1 MTLAVT
7 GATGHFGGFVV
18 EHLLRRGTPADQI
31 VALVRRP
38 EAAEGLAAKGVTV
51 RTFDYNQ
58 PDELA
63 PALAGVDS
71 LLLVSGT
78 EFGKRAQQHQAVI
91 DAAKAAGVGRLVY
104 TSAPGADTSINPV
117 APEHWATE
125 QALAA
130 SGLPHVILRNNW
142 YHENYLAD
150 LGTAAQTGEILTAA
164 GDGRVA
170 SAAREEL
177 AEAAAVVLAGS
188 QVGQTLTLTGD
199 FAWSFDELA
208 ADFSTALGRPVRAHH
223 VSATE
228 KSDVLAQAG
237 LDAGVVGFILGVDA
251 AIAAGELA
259 GVTGDLSALLGRPT
273 SPILETLRQRS

>member
-7 GATGHFGGFVV
+7 GATGHLGGLVV
-18 EHLLRRGTPADQI
+18 EHLLRKGTPADQI

-38 EAAEGLAAKGVTV
+38 DAAGNLAAKGVTV
-51 RTFDYNQ
+51 RAFDYNQ

-63 PALAGVDS
+63 PALTGVGS

-91 DAAKAAGVGRLVY
+91 DAAKTAGVGRLVY
-104 TSAPGADTSINPV
+104 TSAPDADTSINPV

-130 SGLPHVILRNNW
+130 SGLPYVLLRNNW
-142 YHENYLAD
+142 YHENFLAD

-170 SAAREEL
+170 SAARTDM
-177 AEAAAVVLAGS
+177 AEAAAIVLAGS
-188 QVGQTLTLTGD
+188 QVGQTFTLTGD
-199 FAWSFDELA
+199 VAWNFDELA
-208 ADFSTALGRPVRAHH
+208 QYFSTALGRPITARH

-228 KSDVLAQAG
+228 KNDALAAAG
-237 LDAGVVGFILGVDA
+237 LDAGVIGFLLGVDA
-251 AIAAGELA
+251 AIAAGELGTA
-259 GVTGDLSALLGRPT
+259 TGDLAGLLGRPT
-273 SPILETLRQRS
+273 TPILETLRQSA

>member
-38 EAAEGLAAKGVTV
+38 EAAEGLVAKGVTV

-91 DAAKAAGVGRLVY
+91 DAAKAAGVGRMVY

-130 SGLPHVILRNNW
+130 SGLAHVILRNNW

-150 LGTAAQTGEILTAA
+150 LGTAAQAGEILTAA

-188 QVGQTLTLTGD
+188 QVNQTLTLTGD
-199 FAWSFDELA
+199 VAWSFDELA
-208 ADFSTALGRPVRAHH
+208 EDFSTALGRPVRAHH

-228 KSDVLAQAG
+228 KSEVLAQVG

-273 SPILETLRQRS
+273 SPILETLRAAG

>member
-7 GATGHFGGFVV
+7 GATGHLGGLVV
-18 EHLLRRGTPADQI
+18 EHLLRRGTPAAQI

-38 EAAEGLAAKGVTV
+38 DAAASLAAKGVAV
-51 RTFDYNQ
+51 RAFDYNQ

-63 PALAGVDS
+63 PALVGVDS
-71 LLLVSGT
+71 LLLVSGN

-104 TSAPGADTSINPV
+104 TSAPDADTSMNPV

-130 SGLPHVILRNNW
+130 SGLAHVILRNNW
-142 YHENYLAD
+142 YHENFLAD

-164 GDGRVA
+164 GGGRVA
-170 SAAREEL
+170 SAARTEL
-177 AEAAAVVLAGS
+177 AEAAAIVLAGS

-199 FAWSFDELA
+199 VAWSFDELA
-208 ADFSTALGRPVRAHH
+208 QDFAATLGRPVTARH
-223 VSATE
+223 VNATE
-228 KSDVLAQAG
+228 KSDVLAAAG
-237 LDAGVVGFILGVDA
+237 LDAGIIGFVVGVDA

-273 SPILETLRQRS
+273 APILETLRTAG

>member
-38 EAAEGLAAKGVTV
+38 EAAEGLVAKGVTV
-51 RTFDYNQ
+51 RTFDYNH

-91 DAAKAAGVGRLVY
+91 DAAKAAGVGRMVY

-130 SGLPHVILRNNW
+130 SGLAHVILRNNW

-188 QVGQTLTLTGD
+188 QVNQTLTLTGD
-199 FAWSFDELA
+199 VAWSFDELA
-208 ADFSTALGRPVRAHH
+208 EDFSTALGRPVRAHH

-228 KSDVLAQAG
+228 KSEVLAQVG

-259 GVTGDLSALLGRPT
+259 GATGDLSALLGRPT
-273 SPILETLRQRS
+273 SPILETLRAAG

>member
-7 GATGHFGGFVV
+7 GATGHLGGLVV

-38 EAAEGLAAKGVTV
+38 DAADGLAAKGVTV
-51 RTFDYNQ
+51 RVFDYNQ
-58 PDELA
+58 PDEL
-63 PALAGVDS
+63 PSALAGVDS
-71 LLLVSGT
+71 LLLVSGN

-91 DAAKAAGVGRLVY
+91 DAAKTAGVGRLVY

-130 SGLPHVILRNNW
+130 SGLAHVILRNNW

-150 LGTAAQTGEILTAA
+150 LGAAAQTGEILTAA
-164 GDGRVA
+164 GQGRVA
-170 SAAREEL
+170 SAARTEL

-199 FAWSFDELA
+199 VAWSFDELA
-208 ADFSTALGRPVRAHH
+208 ADFATALGRPVVARH
-223 VSATE
+223 VSAAE
-228 KSDVLAQAG
+228 KSDVLAAAG
-237 LDAGVVGFILGVDA
+237 LDAGVIGFILGVDA

-273 SPILETLRQRS
+273 SPILETLRAVG

>member
-7 GATGHFGGFVV
+7 GATGHFGGLVV
-18 EHLLRRGTPADQI
+18 EHLLRHGTPASQI

-38 EAAEGLAAKGVTV
+38 DAAGDLAAKGVSV
-51 RTFDYNQ
+51 RAFDYNQ

-91 DAAKAAGVGRLVY
+91 TAAQAAGVGRLVY
-104 TSAPGADTSINPV
+104 TSAPEADTAINPV

-130 SGLPHVILRNNW
+130 SGLPHVILRNSW
-142 YHENYLAD
+142 YHENFLAD
-150 LGTAAQTGEILTAA
+150 LGTAAQTGVILTAA

-170 SAAREEL
+170 SAARTEM
-177 AEAAAVVLAGS
+177 AEAAAIVLAGS
-188 QVGQTLTLTGD
+188 QVGQTLTLSGD
-199 FAWSFDELA
+199 VAWSFDELA
-208 ADFSTALGRPVRAHH
+208 EDFSAALGRPVVAQH
-223 VSATE
+223 VSAAE
-228 KSDVLAQAG
+228 KNDALVAAG
-237 LDAGVVGFILGVDA
+237 LDAGLIGFILGVDA

-259 GVTGDLSALLGRPT
+259 GVSGELSALLGRPT
-273 SPILETLRQRS
+273 APILDTLRSVG